1 MNDAT
6 QHSNQKE
13 TRHAVH
19 PADDLDSTRHELN
32 RCVTAK
38 SSSSNHRRTDVKG
51 HEASTRNEGQKETKA
66 MKNMIQQT
74 AGMDAGVGQEST
86 PCPAYP
92 VSLSGNAEQAE
103 AQPADDAG
111 NGGKLERVL
120 AM

>member
-38 SSSSNHRRTDVKG
+38 SSSSNHRRTDVKV

-66 MKNMIQQT
+66 MRNRIVPYYKLSHRVCLFKQADLEAAMDRFKTEAI
-74 AGMDAGVGQEST
+74 GM
-86 PCPAYP
+86 
-92 VSLSGNAEQAE
+92 
-103 AQPADDAG
+103 
-111 NGGKLERVL
+111 
-120 AM
+120 